1 MHENPYE
8 SIKMNQVQE
17 YPITKL
23 LGLVQQAASPE
34 DSDNFKNFDATGIE
48 LFCELKGDEMRI
60 FPKVQEMLQDEAL
73 NFPVEDF
80 IPGVSADSA
89 DSISFEAD
97 EEDLFFMVD
106 TFLKKEVD
114 FSPEGIEFS
123 ARTVFFDQ
131 FKTMIKM
138 VLKHSIDD
146 KSYGLIV
153 NLCCYDTHRGAEV
166 TVVDTSFDTTDGVL
180 IIQSTSLVERRPTFS
195 ELAEEEMNS
204 ITSCVM

>member
-23 LGLVQQAASPE
+23 LGLVQQAATPE

-80 IPGVSADSA
+80 IPGLLADSA

-114 FSPEGIEFS
+114 FSPDGIEFT

-131 FKTMIKM
+131 FKTMLKM
-138 VLKHSIDD
+138 VYKHNKED
-146 KSYGLIV
+146 KSYGLVV
-153 NLCCYDTHRGAEV
+153 NLYCYDTHREAEV

-180 IIQSTSLVERRPTFS
+180 IIQSVSLVERRPTFS

-204 ITSCVM
+204 ITSCAV

>member
-1 MHENPYE
+1 MHSNPYE

-89 DSISFEAD
+89 DNISFEAD

-138 VLKHSIDD
+138 VLKHSKDD

-153 NLCCYDTHRGAEV
+153 NLCCYDTHREAEV

-180 IIQSTSLVERRPTFS
+180 IIHSATLMERRPTFS
-195 ELAEEEMNS
+195 EMAEEEMNS
-204 ITSCVM
+204 SISYAA